1 MASHPHLATRRGCL
15 LPATSFVLDEVDAA
29 CLDACRSTSACFI
42 QQPEVITVISL
53 FLLGYYEDVNEMA
66 FSKTAET

>member
-1 MASHPHLATRRGCL
+1 MQEHMYERW
-15 LPATSFVLDEVDAA
+15 
-29 CLDACRSTSACFI
+29 FI